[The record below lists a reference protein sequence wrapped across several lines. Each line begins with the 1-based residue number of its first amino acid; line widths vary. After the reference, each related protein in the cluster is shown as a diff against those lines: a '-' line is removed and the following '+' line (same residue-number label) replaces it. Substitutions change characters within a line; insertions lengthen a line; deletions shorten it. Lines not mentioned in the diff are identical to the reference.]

1 MYPRQFTHLD
11 GHNAYEV
18 LGVGTWATRS
28 DIELA
33 RRRLA
38 GQVHPDLPT
47 GDAARMSLVNAAA
60 AILLDD
66 TQRSAYDA
74 YLDSV
79 SPVGRSAPRPVDRTP
94 SPPRD
99 QRHDQRRDPQRG
111 SRGDPLRDL
120 NRDLFGD
127 PNAVR
132 DRSTRLGNP
141 SRPGNSSRS
150 GNGTGDRLAESPPA
164 APLGRRGSRD
174 GFDLDDERDRR
185 PRPTRGPTPGPT
197 RGSTSGVSPRPT
209 RRDDGR
215 TAAPWGSEPRE
226 PGQAHRRRPSPGPSR
241 ARTRMTGSSVT
252 PPWDDEPFDG
262 PRPPLRWQP
271 PPPGAIARWRANRRR
286 AKELA
291 RADRPPRFKAGSPIP
306 VLGLFVMIVAICAI
320 GGAAL
325 GYRAA
330 AGSSPS
336 TNPSTKSPTT
346 PASTPAHPRSSPTGH
361 HK

>member
-47 GDAARMSLVNAAA
+47 GDAARMSLVNASA

-74 YLDSV
+74 YLASV
-79 SPVGRSAPRPVDRTP
+79 TPVRRSPPRPVDRT
-94 SPPRD
+94 SSSTRDRPRED
-99 QRHDQRRDPQRG
+99 RHDAPRNSPTDPHH
-111 SRGDPLRDL
+111 DL

-127 PNAVR
+127 RNAVR
-132 DRSTRLGNP
+132 DRSTRLGN
-141 SRPGNSSRS
+141 
-150 GNGTGDRLAESPPA
+150 GTGDRSAEPPA
-164 APLGRRGSRD
+164 ATPSGRRGSRD
-174 GFDLDDERDRR
+174 GFDLDDDRDRR
-185 PRPTRGPTPGPT
+185 PRPTRRPAPGPT

-215 TAAPWGSEPRE
+215 TAEPWGSEARE
-226 PGQAHRRRPSPGPSR
+226 PGRSERRRPSPGPSR
-241 ARTRMTGSSVT
+241 IRARMMGSSMT

-271 PPPGAIARWRANRRR
+271 PPPGAVARWRANRRR
-286 AKELA
+286 AKESA
-291 RADRPPRFKAGSPIP
+291 RGERSRRFKAGSPIP

-330 AGSSPS
+330 GGSS
-336 TNPSTKSPTT
+336 SPTNT
-346 PASTPAHPRSSPTGH
+346 QTKAPTAPASTPAHPRPSLTAH

>member
-18 LGVGTWATRS
+18 LGVGPWATRG
-28 DIELA
+28 DIESA

-79 SPVGRSAPRPVDRTP
+79 SPVQRSAPRPVDRTP
-94 SPPRD
+94 SPSRD
-99 QRHDQRRDPQRG
+99 QRHDPRRDPQRG
-111 SRGDPLRDL
+111 QRIDPLRDL

-132 DRSTRLGNP
+132 DRSARIGSRPDWQSAPSGMTPQPSNRSNVAKPPNPASTSSPSDRLGPP
-141 SRPGNSSRS
+141 SPS
-150 GNGTGDRLAESPPA
+150 
-164 APLGRRGSRD
+164 GRRGARRIT
-174 GFDLDDERDRR
+174 DLDDDRDRR
-185 PRPTRGPTPGPT
+185 PRPTR
-197 RGSTSGVSPRPT
+197 
-209 RRDDGR
+209 RDDR
-215 TAAPWGSEPRE
+215 RPAEAWGSEPSE
-226 PGQAHRRRPSPGPSR
+226 PGRAERRRPSPGPSR
-241 ARTRMTGSSVT
+241 VRTRMTGSSMT
-252 PPWDDEPFDG
+252 APWDDEPFDR

-286 AKELA
+286 VKQIA
-291 RADRPPRFKAGSPIP
+291 RADRPRRLRAGSPIP

-330 AGSSPS
+330 GGSSPS